1 MSGHVVY
8 EMASGKELTSLSPNE
23 QDYKAVNSKDV
34 KEFLR
39 WVFQQDDSGRFIQ
52 SIEQVAIIIF
62 STFKMLLCECYYY

>member
-1 MSGHVVY
+1 MY

-39 WVFQQDDSGRFIQ
+39 WVFQQDDSGRFVR
-52 SIEQVAIIIF
+52 SIEEV
-62 STFKMLLCECYYY
+62 